1 MNSESKLAI
10 AQPIIRHS
18 RPLVKWH
25 RMEQASEMALS
36 PVRFVNES
44 VSVQARVWSLSLPHL
59 IHLLSMNPDRA
70 TVKYFFPEVYDIW

>member
-1 MNSESKLAI
+1 
-10 AQPIIRHS
+10 
-18 RPLVKWH
+18 
-25 RMEQASEMALS
+25 MEQASEMALS